1 MTTGQPRAMIQMI
14 QSWLPLALVVLA
26 LGGALVG
33 CAEVAPVHAAV
44 AGSAPGCVAGDQD
57 RYVYDPRRLQVLR
70 PCARMSGVVE
80 AIETDADGD
89 MVFSVR
95 PDPPYQGLLTAANR
109 RYEQGDLIVE
119 AVCTS
124 QPLQPNV
131 LVPCAGDA
139 DPYAGPFPAIGAH
152 VLMEGRY
159 VLDLHHEGHAEL
171 HPLYRT
177 KVIAP

>member
-1 MTTGQPRAMIQMI
+1 MPDERLRAVFV
-14 QSWLPLALVVLA
+14 PLFFLTLA
-26 LGGALVG
+26 LGGALAG
-33 CAEVAPVHAAV
+33 CTEVAPMHPPAMGPMPA
-44 AGSAPGCVAGDQD
+44 CVPGDQD

-70 PCARMSGVVE
+70 ACVRMSGVVE
-80 AIETDADGD
+80 VIETDADGD
-89 MVFSVR
+89 ITYSVR

-109 RYEQGDLIVE
+109 RYEDGDLIVE

-131 LVPCAGDA
+131 LMPCAGDL

-152 VLMEGRY
+152 VWMEGRY

-171 HPLYRT
+171 HPLYRAA
-177 KVIAP
+177 VVAP